1 MQSTN
6 RAEAERLMGITEKL
20 LQNKDLKGCRDFT
33 LLAQEIEPLLD
44 GSDQILA
51 IVGILIASDKKS
63 TTKSTGTLSSSLTLV
78 VMKMTSSNVN
88 ARLLFSDH
96 TCKSVYDNQLF
107 VYSKV
112 DLMPSNNNSNSNSNL
127 RDKISAVE
135 IPITSLPLVIH
146 GKEAYYYCWSYFPMG
161 FATMNSDTAKTLIV
175 PNTMPTM
182 FLINAKEWLTTGD
195 VPSGGSV

>member
-63 TTKSTGTLSSSLTLV
+63 TTKSTD
-78 VMKMTSSNVN
+78 
-88 ARLLFSDH
+88 ARLLLSDH

-112 DLMPSNNNSNSNSNL
+112 DLMPNSNNNSNSNSNL

-135 IPITSLPLVIH
+135 IPVTSLPLVIH

-161 FATMNSDTAKTLIV
+161 FATMNSDSAKTLIV